1 MDIFDVLKD
10 ISERRTEFARL
21 GMNEH
26 TALKSAELCVYEKYH
41 IPLYDIRKICGM

>member
-10 ISERRTEFARL
+10 IAKRKTEFICL
-21 GMNEH
+21 GMSENS
-26 TALKSAELCVYEKYH
+26 ALKSAELCVSEKYH